1 MPVLNMKAT
10 VRYAGDDLF
19 VGFSPGGHAHV
30 IETDSRRNSA
40 VTPVEMLLTA
50 LGACTGADVVS
61 VLRKKREKVTG
72 YHLELSGDR
81 REEYPRKFEEIRVH
95 HVVRAEV
102 RGDSVEVSLVESLF
116 GEVAHQVLV
125 ALGDL
130 CFGVLDRHVCCAP
143 SFGEPAAG
151 TSQEAATAATA

>member
-95 HVVRAEV
+95 HVVRGEGLSEKAVARAIELS
-102 RGDSVEVSLVESLF
+102 DEKYCSVAAALRPGARIVSTFQIVE
-116 GEVAHQVLV
+116 EA
-125 ALGDL
+125 
-130 CFGVLDRHVCCAP
+130 
-143 SFGEPAAG
+143 
-151 TSQEAATAATA
+151 EAAAALEAKT